1 MMDSKTFTASMVMQ
15 EEKKR
20 QQPVTRRV
28 RSFSE
33 SFKNLFRPPR
43 SRDSSPT
50 NVTRIPYRSSS
61 TSPKRSSEPPRRS
74 TVSAQIL
81 GPKNSPIRQRSY
93 TLKCCTPGLSHP
105 FRQTGS
111 GASNSPTRHRSISGE
126 EQEIVNSLPE
136 YKRSASHTFHGIRR
150 PRSRSSSVSSCDS
163 SNGTTSSSDSQWAM
177 DSLLDDS
184 DNDLTPYRGSNKD
197 ILKSKDRAPY
207 NYIDDY
213 NKKALRR
220 ATSYPNPLPSKQ
232 FYNERLY
239 TRRSHPDEESLE
251 SLPRFAGADVQCIIE
266 QNGFKVYEDGSHE
279 HNIKLSG
286 VIAKLEKGNSLPV
299 HRQGLLSRPRL
310 GITLSGLFKHHK
322 NECDIENASSLLP
335 NVEKSQTNHE
345 KRTGQSPNDSNRS
358 SPTQGR
364 EDYLKIVNPDASLGS
379 DELKLINSLSSRIHK
394 SLQNYLQEKN
404 LKPAECIGEQAPTF
418 QDNYGH
424 PVGLVGAGAYGEV
437 KLCARLRNEKD
448 SPPFETYHDSKYIYY
463 AVKELKP
470 KPDSDL
476 EKFCTKI
483 TSEFII
489 GHSLSHYHKN
499 GKKPAPNILNV
510 FDILEDSSSFIEVME
525 FCPAGDLYGML
536 VGKSKL
542 KGRLHPLEADCF
554 MKQLLHG
561 VKFMHDHGIA
571 HCDLKPENILFYPH
585 GLLKICDFGTS
596 SVFQTAWE
604 RRVHAQKGIIGSEP
618 YVAPEEFVD
627 GEYYDPRLI
636 DCWSCGVVYITMILG
651 HHLWKVASREKDM
664 SYDEFY
670 KEMQRKNQFR
680 VFEELKHVNSEL
692 ATNRKIALYRIFQW
706 EPRKRISVGKLL
718 DMQWMKSTNCCLI
731 YDST

>member
-1 MMDSKTFTASMVMQ
+1 MVTQ
-15 EEKKR
+15 EEKTR
-20 QQPVTRRV
+20 HRPVTRRV

-33 SFKNLFRPPR
+33 SFKCLFKSPH
-43 SRDSSPT
+43 SRGSSPI
-50 NVTRIPYRSSS
+50 NVTQLPYRSSS
-61 TSPKRSSEPPRRS
+61 ISPKRSSEPPRRS
-74 TVSAQIL
+74 TISAQL
-81 GPKNSPIRQRSY
+81 DPMDSPVRQRSY
-93 TLKCCTPGLSHP
+93 TLKCCPPGISHA
-105 FRQTGS
+105 FKRTGS
-111 GASNSPTRHRSISGE
+111 GASNSPTRHRSISYK
-126 EQEIVNSLPE
+126 EQEIINRLPGN
-136 YKRSASHTFHGIRR
+136 KRSDSIGFHGIES

-163 SNGTTSSSDSQWAM
+163 AKGTTSSSDSQWAM

-184 DNDLTPYRGSNKD
+184 DDEITPYRGSKKD
-197 ILKSKDRAPY
+197 ILKSNEWAPY
-207 NYIDDY
+207 NSINNY
-213 NKKALRR
+213 NKEALRR
-220 ATSYPNPLPSKQ
+220 ATSYPSPLPSKQ
-232 FYNERLY
+232 LYNKGLY

-251 SLPRFAGADVQCIIE
+251 SLPRFAGADVKCIIE
-266 QNGFKVYEDGSHE
+266 QDGFKVYEDGSHE

-286 VIAKLEKGNSLPV
+286 VIAKLEKGNSLSI
-299 HRQGLLSRPRL
+299 HRQGSLSKPKL
-310 GITLSGLFKHHK
+310 GITLSGLFKHHRD
-322 NECDIENASSLLP
+322 ECDIENALSLLP
-335 NVEKSQTNHE
+335 NVEKSETNRE
-345 KRTGQSPNDSNRS
+345 KRISQSPADGNDSS
-358 SPTQGR
+358 KMPEGG
-364 EDYLKIVNPDASLGS
+364 DYLKVVNPDASLGS
-379 DELKLINSLSSRIHK
+379 DELMLINSLSSKIHK
-394 SLQNYLQEKN
+394 SLQIYLEEKN
-404 LKPAECIGEQAPTF
+404 LKPAECISEQAPTF
-418 QDNYGH
+418 QENYGH
-424 PVGLVGAGAYGEV
+424 PVGLVGTGAYGEV

-470 KPDSDL
+470 KVDSDL

-510 FDILEDSSSFIEVME
+510 FDILEDSYSFIEVME

-604 RRVHAQKGIIGSEP
+604 RRVHTQKGVIGSEP
-618 YVAPEEFVD
+618 YVAPEEFVS
-627 GEYYDPRLI
+627 GEYYDPRLT

-651 HHLWKVASREKDM
+651 HYLWKVASREKDM

-670 KEMQRKNQFR
+670 KEMKRKKQFKA
-680 VFEELKHVNSEL
+680 FEELKHVNSEL
-692 ATNRKIALYRIFQW
+692 ATTRKIALYRIFQW
-706 EPRKRISVGKLL
+706 EPRKRISVDKLL
-718 DMQWMKSTNCCLI
+718 DMQWMKRTNCCLI